1 MFLKVFRKSSLFLS
15 SYLPCWSKSRQDRLK
30 IAPRT
35 RQDGPRRPT
44 SANMGP
50 TWAQHGPNM
59 GPKKGPKSVQGAKN
73 LVPTESEAR
82 TPAKSRHGPQ
92 IDPKMDPKRTPD
104 GLQMDQ
110 TLTPNEAKIDSTS
123 TINPFQISSK
133 IDLEIHFMLT
143 ILKSTSPPG
152 RQAQEALSS
161 SLWCLFFWSQ
171 VFRLF
176 R

>member
-1 MFLKVFRKSSLFLS
+1 MFFFLQNSASSFRLIFHVDQNRLKKSS
-15 SYLPCWSKSRQDRLK
+15 KSVQEPAKMAQDAQQL
-30 IAPRT
+30 
-35 RQDGPRRPT
+35 
-44 SANMGP
+44 P
-50 TWAQHGPNM
+50 TWGQHGAQKRPQNRS
-59 GPKKGPKSVQGAKN
+59 KGPKIWSRRGVELEPLPN
-73 LVPTESEAR
+73 LAMEPKL
-82 TPAKSRHGPQ
+82 TPKWTPNGPQ
-92 IDPKMDPKRTPD
+92 FASKMDP
-104 GLQMDQ
+104 
-110 TLTPNEAKIDSTS
+110 TLIPNGAKIDSTS

-143 ILKSTSPPG
+143 ILKSTSAPG

>member
-15 SYLPCWSKSRQDRLK
+15 SYLPCWSKSPQDRLK

-35 RQDGPRRPT
+35 RQHGPRRPT

-50 TWAQHGPNM
+50 TWGQHGAQKRPQNRS
-59 GPKKGPKSVQGAKN
+59 KGPKIWSRRGLELEPLPN
-73 LVPTESEAR
+73 LAMDPKL
-82 TPAKSRHGPQ
+82 TPQWTPNGPQ
-92 IDPKMDPKRTPD
+92 FASKMDP
-104 GLQMDQ
+104 
-110 TLTPNEAKIDSTS
+110 TLIPNGAKIDSTS

-143 ILKSTSPPG
+143 ILISTSPPG